1 MKKEIKKTKDFNIS
15 IFEILDSGGNT
26 LLKGGF
32 STVYD
37 EYLISGG
44 KVVAATIIINNA
56 ASLCDC
62 VVVNNNVAGCACSSG
77 GTAV

>member
-15 IFEILDSGGNT
+15 VFEILDSAGNN

-37 EYLISGG
+37 EYLATGG
-44 KVVAATIIINNA
+44 VAKKETVVVNNTVPGCGCTI
-56 ASLCDC
+56 
-62 VVVNNNVAGCACSSG
+62 VNNNVAGCSCPK
-77 GTAV
+77 